1 MDCENGSD
9 CVLSL
14 KYVFRNRNMQLISN
28 QSYQCRYCDVMNPV
42 IMQNDKWF
50 RYLFPVP
57 QSESGLAIG
66 VIFNLN
72 TPHVR

>member
-1 MDCENGSD
+1 M
-9 CVLSL
+9 
-14 KYVFRNRNMQLISN
+14 K
-28 QSYQCRYCDVMNPV
+28 PV

-50 RYLFPVP
+50 RYLFAVP

-72 TPHVR
+72 TPQVR